1 VSVATPLVSA
11 RRPQAR
17 KAAGPGLH
25 LVRGN
30 GDLLLTQVARHIEEQ
45 IAGGRLTPGDRLPSE
60 RVLAAQ
66 LALSRNTITAAYL
79 LLEKHGAIRRV
90 AHRGAFVSPAGPQ
103 ENPIDWSSRISRQAH
118 LLDEPVLEM
127 LAQSRLPN
135 LRYRLS
141 AGTPALSCFPLA
153 PFRKAI
159 NKVLANDALLAMA
172 IAPTEGQPRLRR
184 AIAALEEAESSHILI
199 VAGAQEGID
208 LLSRCLIEPGDH
220 VIIDRPTF
228 PGAIQALRAA
238 GARLVEWDTAEWSSE
253 VLERLLIAYHP
264 KLIFTMPTYHNPS
277 GRTMDEEQ
285 RAKLLDVAA
294 RYGVPIIED
303 DVYSR
308 TRLSGAAPP
317 SLYRMD
323 RHNVVIYLS
332 TFSKVLAPGLRLGW
346 IAAPPH
352 MVKQLSLIKMRA
364 NLFSEG
370 LLQLVL
376 AELLANGT
384 FDEHMVNLRTTH
396 AALLKIAVSGLRQ
409 NFPNDELDFFV
420 PQGSLYIWCRWR
432 RPVDMEA
439 VLLRAQEKGASVAP
453 GRAFFAGAADENC
466 FRICFTASSERD
478 LPEAIRLLAEAFRGD
493 KG

>member
-1 VSVATPLVSA
+1 MATTLVTGTKKREQKHKPSA
-11 RRPQAR
+11 NR
-17 KAAGPGLH
+17 LH
-25 LVRGN
+25 LVRGK
-30 GDLLLTQVARHIEEQ
+30 GDLLLAQVARDIEQQ
-45 IAGGRLTPGDRLPSE
+45 IALGRLLPGDRLPSE

-66 LALSRNTITAAYL
+66 LSLSRNTVTSAYGV
-79 LLEKHGAIRRV
+79 LEKRGVIRRV
-90 AHRGAFVSPAGPQ
+90 PHRGAFVSPAEPA
-103 ENPIDWSSRISRQAH
+103 ENPIEWSNKISRQAH

-153 PFRKAI
+153 PFRKAV

-184 AIAALEEAESSHILI
+184 AIAALDEVESSHILI

-208 LLSRCLIEPGDH
+208 LLARCLIEPGDR

-228 PGAIQALRAA
+228 PGAIQALQAA
-238 GARLVEWDTAEWSSE
+238 GARLVEWDTAEWSAE
-253 VLERLLIAYHP
+253 VLERLLIAYQP
-264 KLIFTMPTYHNPS
+264 KFIFTMPTYHNPTA
-277 GRTMDEEQ
+277 RTMDEEQ
-285 RAKLLDVAA
+285 RVNLLGLAA
-294 RYGVPIIED
+294 RYRVPIIED

-308 TRLSGAAPP
+308 TRLQGAAPP
-317 SLYRMD
+317 SLYQMD

-370 LLQLVL
+370 LLQLTL
-376 AELLANGT
+376 AELLENGV
-384 FDEHMVNLRTTH
+384 FDDHLPRLQATH
-396 AALLKIAVSGLRQ
+396 AGLQKIAVNSLRQ
-409 NFPNDELDFFV
+409 NFSTDELDFSI
-420 PQGSLYIWCRWR
+420 PLGGLYIWCRWR
-432 RPVDMEA
+432 RPVDMEV
-439 VLLRAQEKGASVAP
+439 VLLRAQETGASVAP
-453 GRAFFAGAADENC
+453 GRAFFAGQVDENC

-478 LPEAIRLLAEAFRGD
+478 LPEAIRLLADAFRSTD
-493 KG
+493 

>member
-1 VSVATPLVSA
+1 VAATPIA
-11 RRPQAR
+11 DRF
-17 KAAGPGLH
+17 H
-25 LVRGN
+25 LVRAK
-30 GDLLLTQVARHIEEQ
+30 GDLLLAQVARDIEQQ
-45 IAGGRLTPGDRLPSE
+45 IALGRLLAGDRLPSE
-60 RVLAAQ
+60 RALAAQ
-66 LALSRNTITAAYL
+66 LGLSRNTVTAAYL
-79 LLEKHGAIRRV
+79 LLEKRGVIRRV
-90 AHRGAFVSPAGPQ
+90 PQRGAFVSPAGPV
-103 ENPIDWSSRISRQAH
+103 ENPIEWSSRISRQAH

-135 LRYRLS
+135 LRHRLS

-159 NKVLANDALLAMA
+159 NKVLAKDALQAMA

-184 AIAALEEAESSHILI
+184 AIAALEEGESSHILI

-208 LLSRCLIEPGDH
+208 LLSRCLMEPGDH

-228 PGAIQALRAA
+228 PGAIQALQAA
-238 GARLVEWDTAEWSSE
+238 GAQLVEWDTAEWSAE
-253 VLERLLIAYHP
+253 VLERLLIAYRP
-264 KLIFTMPTYHNPS
+264 KFIFTMPTYHNPTA
-277 GRTMDEEQ
+277 RTMDEEQ
-285 RAKLLDVAA
+285 RAKLLGLAA
-294 RYGVPIIED
+294 RYRVPIIED

-308 TRLSGAAPP
+308 TRLQGSVPP

-364 NLFSEG
+364 NLFTEG
-370 LLQLVL
+370 LLQLTL
-376 AELLANGT
+376 AELLENGV
-384 FDEHMVNLRTTH
+384 FDDHISRLRTTH
-396 AALLKIAVSGLRQ
+396 ATLQKIAVDALQR
-409 NFPNDELDFFV
+409 NFLSDEMEFSI
-420 PQGSLYIWCRWR
+420 PQGGLYIWCRWR

-439 VLLRAQEKGASVAP
+439 VLLNAQQRGASVAP
-453 GRAFFAGAADENC
+453 GRAFFAGPADENC

-478 LPEAIRLLAEAFRGD
+478 LPEAIRLLAEAFRGVE
-493 KG
+493 